1 MTIQERVK
9 SMHLSMAKLMDTSRS
24 DRQRDCFELL
34 HDAIIHTGPRIDD
47 MDPSSLVEYIELA
60 AMTVNEFNPSSF
72 ELRKRL
78 VQLGFNTSQVN

>member
-1 MTIQERVK
+1 MTIQEKVK

-24 DRQRDCFELL
+24 DRQR
-34 HDAIIHTGPRIDD
+34 DD